1 MTSLCPPLTPIMT
14 ALLAL
19 LALTACGDGETIVRF
34 DNQGQQDMAGED
46 LRDLGSTGQDQ
57 RMDQPDL
64 PPILEDMGAPVPDM
78 APIVDLGE
86 PDMGEPVPDMAV
98 EPDMGPP
105 IVVPPSDPV
114 QTFERSSCT
123 TESVKGLS
131 QQLIDEMNCIKP
143 GLMESIGGITHLNL
157 YSAVFPYLQSSAAQR
172 LRQVVVG
179 QGTLTI
185 SSALRTVPQQYLLYR
200 WYQLGRCNISLAAKP
215 GNSNHNGGLAIDT
228 PHYNAWR
235 TRFTSQGWRWL
246 GSSDPVH
253 FERTGEDVRS
263 ISVLAFQRL
272 WNRNNPQDQ
281 IAEDGDYGPQ
291 TEARLKSS
299 PSGGFMRGPS
309 CRANALVNA
318 ADIGASVEG
327 LHDADG
333 ELERVI
339 VIAPIAV
346 QWIEIW
352 SQDQIIEAKRREDGA
367 GPNFDMIRPAWA
379 DQPGSFELRAYDD
392 EGRLLDRAVFAPK
405 LPQDPTLALWA
416 DGFGRYRLSQ
426 QAHIIE
432 RLNLLDVEDAL
443 GANGRAGLL
452 NARIHGQ
459 PAPLLPRLPML
470 GH

>member
-1 MTSLCPPLTPIMT
+1 MTSPRPQLNPIMM

-19 LALTACGDGETIVRF
+19 LALAGCGDGETIVRF
-34 DNQGQQDMAGED
+34 DSQGKQDMAGED
-46 LRDLGSTGQDQ
+46 LLDLGPSGQDQ
-57 RMDQPDL
+57 PPDQPEL
-64 PPILEDMGAPVPDM
+64 GPVIEDMDKPAPDM
-78 APIVDLGE
+78 PPSADLGE
-86 PDMGEPVPDMAV
+86 PDMGSPMPDMAV

-143 GLMESIGGITHLNL
+143 GLMESIGGITNLNL
-157 YSAVFPYLQSSAAQR
+157 YSAVFPYLQSSAAR
-172 LRQVVVG
+172 GLRQVVAN

-200 WYQLGRCNISLAAKP
+200 WYQLGRCNIGLAAKP

-228 PHYNAWR
+228 PDYNAWR

-309 CRANALVNA
+309 CRVNALVNPT
-318 ADIGASVEG
+318 DVGASVEG
-327 LHDADG
+327 LHDANG
-333 ELERVI
+333 ELERVV
-339 VIAPIAV
+339 VIAPMVV

-352 SQDQIIEAKRREDGA
+352 GQGQIIEAKRREDGA

-379 DQPGSFELRAYDD
+379 DQPGTFELRAYDD
-392 EGRLLDRAVFAPK
+392 EGRLLDRAAFAPK
-405 LPQDPTLALWA
+405 LPLDPTLAMWA

-432 RLNLLDVEDAL
+432 RLDIQDVEAAL
-443 GANGRAGLL
+443 GAGDQDGLL
-452 NARIHGQ
+452 RAHINGQ
-459 PAPLLPRLPML
+459 RSPLPYRLPLLER
-470 GH
+470 